1 MTTILIVDDED
12 PVRVLLRRILED
24 TGHSILL
31 AANASQARQ
40 QLKEQDIALILCDV
54 MMPGESGLD
63 LLHFV
68 KRKYPD
74 TGVVMVTAVADTQTA
89 RTILDLGVYG
99 YIVKPFDGSQIIIT
113 VENALRRREL
123 ERRDRLNRE
132 GLERIVRERTAELE
146 GKNRQLTAKEIELRD
161 RAEELKEFNSALR
174 ILLKKREED
183 KKDLE
188 ENLLSQTRDIAL
200 PYLEKLKHS
209 GLTTEQQSLVRV
221 LESSL
226 NELTSPMAKALSSR
240 ALDLTPTELQV
251 ADLIK
256 HGKRTK
262 EIAQMLHLST
272 NTIVSHRYNIR
283 TKLGLKRKKV
293 NLRTY
298 LQSLH
303 S

>member
-24 TGHSILL
+24 TGHLILL